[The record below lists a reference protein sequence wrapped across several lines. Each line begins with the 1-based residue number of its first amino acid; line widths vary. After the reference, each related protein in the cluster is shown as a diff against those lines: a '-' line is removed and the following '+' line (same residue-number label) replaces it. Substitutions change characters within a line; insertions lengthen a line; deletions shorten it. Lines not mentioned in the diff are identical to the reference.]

1 VCSRQRDR
9 LEGPQAGG
17 VLGPVW
23 GGRRG
28 TGIEG
33 AMTKAAA
40 VEEALGHE
48 VFEVGLEVLT
58 VEGKAKGA
66 RHSRQ

>member
-1 VCSRQRDR
+1 
-9 LEGPQAGG
+9 
-17 VLGPVW
+17 
-23 GGRRG
+23 
-28 TGIEG
+28 
-33 AMTKAAA
+33 MTKAAA